1 MVLVVL
7 SRVQH
12 IATLW
17 TVARQAALSMEFS
30 GKNTG
35 VGCHSL
41 LQEIFPTQGS
51 YSCLLHLLY
60 WKADSLPLCHLGSPK
75 TKLLK
80 KNLTTRYIKFLHGK
94 KKCSKDNK
102 AQIKKEERW
111 PG

>member
-41 LQEIFPTQGS
+41 LQEILLTQELNQG
-51 YSCLLHLLY
+51 
-60 WKADSLPLCHLGSPK
+60 LPHC
-75 TKLLK
+75 
-80 KNLTTRYIKFLHGK
+80 R
-94 KKCSKDNK
+94 
-102 AQIKKEERW
+102 QIHII
-111 PG
+111 

>member
-41 LQEIFPTQGS
+41 LQEIFPTQQLNPD
-51 YSCLLHLLY
+51 LLHCRQILY
-60 WKADSLPLCHLGSPK
+60 YLSHQGSSY
-75 TKLLK
+75 
-80 KNLTTRYIKFLHGK
+80 NI
-94 KKCSKDNK
+94 
-102 AQIKKEERW
+102 
-111 PG
+111 

>member
-41 LQEIFPTQGS
+41 LQEIFLTQGS
-51 YSCLLHLLY
+51 NPG
-60 WKADSLPLCHLGSPK
+60 LPRSRQILCHWNHQEKS
-75 TKLLK
+75 
-80 KNLTTRYIKFLHGK
+80 I
-94 KKCSKDNK
+94 
-102 AQIKKEERW
+102 
-111 PG
+111 